1 MDSRPLRQDF
11 LIMRKLF
18 LSIFGVFCGVLV
30 IICAFNNYQ
39 FQRISAYQIH
49 LQQVDQLTQE
59 LNNHYEKIN
68 FWIANPS
75 SWDYLASNKE
85 IAIRNSALFWTRH
98 KLKSTHVLQNEI
110 VKNGLRNEFI
120 DKQYFKDLNVISKTE
135 GQLLILLSKTGFKD
149 LGAIGSM
156 RKIVHKLERK
166 PGVDLE
172 KLLSIRRDEKDF
184 LLRKKD
190 LYAWKIHHAIQKWR
204 LSPDFPREMNQ
215 YDSEFTIYSTSIQ
228 RIFTNESNIY
238 QVWKKDHR
246 KKLKILHETRNNLL
260 NYNLFHSKN
269 IQQFNVV
276 IYVSILVI
284 AIILSIY
291 FSKILSHSVTQLQ
304 KTMEKYIKSNY
315 SEVEVLK
322 LNIPKN
328 EFGKLMI
335 HFLQLSNKISS
346 DFRLL
351 EERVERRTKT
361 LKEKNEELILK
372 HDEIYQGMRYAK
384 DIQQSLMSN
393 TKELNAFFEKC
404 RLFFQSKD
412 LVGGDF
418 YWSKSIST
426 EEVDLRF
433 FALADCTGHGVSG
446 AMLSI
451 FGMQS
456 LDEIIGKGVYDSGEI
471 LNQLRWNVSH
481 RLNRNNDRR
490 YDGMDIALFSIDY
503 RDKTM
508 NFSGANL
515 SVWII
520 DSGEIVELKG
530 QRMPIGWTDTH
541 HDSFK
546 SFSIQLFQ
554 TDRILV
560 FSDGISDQFGGEK
573 DKKWGRKEIKSIVNS
588 NLEKGIDFLFDKI
601 MFEFENWKAENEQT
615 DDCTMVMID
624 PFHFSQLK

>member
-1 MDSRPLRQDF
+1 
-11 LIMRKLF
+11 MRKLF

>member
-1 MDSRPLRQDF
+1 
-11 LIMRKLF
+11 MRKLF

-30 IICAFNNYQ
+30 IIGAFNNYQ

-120 DKQYFKDLNVISKTE
+120 DKQYLKNLNVISKTE
-135 GQLLILLSKTGFKD
+135 GQLLILLTKAGFKD

-156 RKIVHKLERK
+156 RKIVHKLELK

-172 KLLSIRRDEKDF
+172 TLLSIRRDEKDF

-204 LSPDFPREMNQ
+204 LSPDFPKEMNQ

-228 RIFTNESNIY
+228 RIFTNEPNIY

-269 IQQFNVV
+269 IQQFNIV

-291 FSKILSHSVTQLQ
+291 FSKILSHSVSQLQ

-503 RDKTM
+503 RNKVM

-573 DKKWGRKEIKSIVNS
+573 DKKWGRKQIKAILNA
-588 NLEKGIDFLFDKI
+588 NLDKGIDFLFDKI

>member
-1 MDSRPLRQDF
+1 
-11 LIMRKLF
+11 MRKLF

-30 IICAFNNYQ
+30 IIGAFNNYQ
-39 FQRISAYQIH
+39 FQRISAYQIQ

-59 LNNHYEKIN
+59 LNDHYEKIN

-75 SWDYLASNKE
+75 SWDYLASNRE
-85 IAIRNSALFWTRH
+85 ITLRNSSLFWKRH
-98 KLKSTHVLQNEI
+98 RLKSTHVLQNEI

-120 DKQYFKDLNVISKTE
+120 DKQYLKDLNVISKTE
-135 GQLLILLSKTGFKD
+135 SQLLILLSKTGFKD

-166 PGVDLE
+166 HGIDLE

-184 LLRKKD
+184 LLRKKE
-190 LYAWKIHHAIQKWR
+190 LYAWKIHNAIQKWR
-204 LSPDFPREMNQ
+204 SSSDFPQEMNQ
-215 YDSEFTIYSTSIQ
+215 YDSEFSIYSTSIQ
-228 RIFTNESNIY
+228 RIFTNEPNIY
-238 QVWKKDHR
+238 QAWKKDHR
-246 KKLKILHETRNNLL
+246 KKLKILHETRNSLL

-269 IQQFNVV
+269 IQHFNIV
-276 IYVSILVI
+276 IYVSILII

-304 KTMEKYIKSNY
+304 KTMEKYIKNNY

-335 HFLQLSNKISS
+335 HFLQLSNKINS

-361 LKEKNEELILK
+361 LKEKNEELLLK

-384 DIQQSLMSN
+384 DIQQCLMSN

-418 YWSKSIST
+418 YWSKSISND
-426 EEVDLRF
+426 EVDLRF

-456 LDEIIGKGVYDSGEI
+456 LDEIIGKGLFDAGEI

-481 RLNRNNDRR
+481 RLNRNNDKR

-503 RDKTM
+503 QNKVM
-508 NFSGANL
+508 SFSGANL

-520 DSGEIVELKG
+520 DSSEIVELKG

-554 TDRILV
+554 SDRILI

-573 DKKWGRKEIKSIVNS
+573 DKKWGRKQIKLILNA
-588 NLEKGIDFLFDKI
+588 NLDKGVDFLFDKI